1 MIDFDGKL
9 LKYIPHRNIKPLNKY
24 IPHRNIKPLNKYI
37 NKYNNIQKPWWYK
50 KYVNKN
56 ENKDENNEKTARKLF
71 KYHS

>member
-1 MIDFDGKL
+1 MIDFDGQL
-9 LKYIPHRNIKPLNKY
+9 LKY

-37 NKYNNIQKPWWYK
+37 NKYNNIQKPWYK

-56 ENKDENNEKTARKLF
+56 ENKDENNEWDIMETYNEKTARKLF